1 MEKTKWVKKNG
12 EGEKEAA
19 ATWLRDNQ
27 RLRSR
32 KGDRERRKR
41 DLKRETKEDREKD
54 SSLRERYRGEACP
67 RPESLR
73 IVRILSY
80 APRLSLGLSSPA
92 TSRPAMRAPP
102 LPPGEGV
109 TLGLSRTPGGI
120 GTQATPNLLRGASG
134 YPSRGAD
141 RREL

>member
-1 MEKTKWVKKNG
+1 MEEARRGKKRGKREPLWKNGREKESVGKGMEETKWVKKNG

-73 IVRILSY
+73 IVFD
-80 APRLSLGLSSPA
+80 AAHSLERS
-92 TSRPAMRAPP
+92 
-102 LPPGEGV
+102 
-109 TLGLSRTPGGI
+109 
-120 GTQATPNLLRGASG
+120 
-134 YPSRGAD
+134 
-141 RREL
+141 

>member
-1 MEKTKWVKKNG
+1 MEEWKVWGKGMEKTKWVKKNG

-73 IVRILSY
+73 IVFDAAHSLVCSSTLSWSVFSCDVETGD
-80 APRLSLGLSSPA
+80 AGTPP
-92 TSRPAMRAPP
+92 TS
-102 LPPGEGV
+102 G
-109 TLGLSRTPGGI
+109 
-120 GTQATPNLLRGASG
+120 
-134 YPSRGAD
+134 
-141 RREL
+141 